1 MVKGIH
7 HISMKCNIGEI
18 DRVKDFYINVLGM
31 SICREW
37 PEGIMIDSG
46 NGLIE
51 VFVTG
56 NGEHRKG
63 SIRHIAFATED
74 VDNVIDKVKKAG
86 YEVFIEPNDKVINSA
101 SELVEYCEKYGGQ
114 IPRFNLDEPLDKVD
128 EVIKDLKLYN
138 KTLIYEDPALSR
150 EI

>member
-7 HISMKCNIGEI
+7 HISMKCNIEEI

-86 YEVFIEPNDKVINSA
+86 YEVFIEPNDKVINS
-101 SELVEYCEKYGGQ
+101 LPEYQFRMAFCFGPLGEEIEFFDEK
-114 IPRFNLDEPLDKVD
+114 
-128 EVIKDLKLYN
+128 
-138 KTLIYEDPALSR
+138 
-150 EI
+150 

>member
-1 MVKGIH
+1 
-7 HISMKCNIGEI
+7 MKCNIGEI

-31 SICREW
+31 SICRDW

-86 YEVFIEPNDKVINSA
+86 YEVFIEPNDKVINS
-101 SELVEYCEKYGGQ
+101 SPEYQFRMTFCFGPLGEEIEFFDEK
-114 IPRFNLDEPLDKVD
+114 
-128 EVIKDLKLYN
+128 
-138 KTLIYEDPALSR
+138 
-150 EI
+150 